1 MSRFRLRTP
10 RRAQTRLSCALMLG
24 TVAAAGAAMPAAAQ
38 ESAVPDPMTTNIPY
52 TAWAGTQVRM
62 VKCSPEFDGL
72 RVEDLSVTVESWSG
86 LADYRPQVIE
96 PSVDF
101 IRSRSRDERCARFNV
116 VSLGDGLARIK
127 LKAFTPRPERLEVL
141 EHQFLGI
148 WMQFGVPS
156 IDEVGA
162 NDPTAGPPGSET
174 EVGDPAGDGS
184 FLPSSNN
191 GRVQVKVTGSFPH
204 PLGPGGRFT
213 LPADWAML
221 AGALAT
227 SADPSDDSP
236 AWRWDIH
243 DDTLKTEG
251 HVAGF
256 CRPAVPV
263 AIDAVDNCRGGEER
277 FSRVF
282 GDFGREGGPFDP
294 VRLPSL
300 LSDGKLDAGDAPMP
314 AARVDISIA
323 PNTNPLTDIGGAG
336 ALEKADKTEVYSR
349 DGNGTPSDHNLYAPY
364 YEQYIPATA
373 AEEDLDPASS
383 GTDWFEQNNFGH
395 DFFGLYDN
403 WDTFPLRTVLATDT
417 GCNRTVGFDGGEDEP
432 RQTPAGDQTVIV
444 ATDEHGEAQVEYEPY
459 AGGFYYDAVEGD
471 VRNANRGCD
480 LQDVEVLGRSVIS
493 AIARY
498 PGQPVDFPA
507 QRSGTLTKVVGN
519 EFDKSLRWYP
529 KGEGDANSNA
539 NIVVAHAQDV
549 DGSPFAGERVCF
561 IVDDAADSRG
571 QLFSGVIPTAG
582 GPFRVDTAWTATP
595 ARLDHNV
602 LCGRLDGNGNA
613 AIEVFNSDDETI
625 NVIGYYID
633 EGLLRDIDVIFG
645 AGDPADPG
653 DPPSTEPPPNT
664 DGGTG
669 TPGNGPGT
677 DPPSQNQ
684 VVQTAGPNASQLV
697 AGTKDANATKTT
709 RLSKSRIIRV
719 GSRRYLQV
727 KVISSSGKVKL
738 AIRLKLRSGKVIKA
752 TRRVKANRTVRVMRL
767 SASVKSVKVSL
778 K

>member
-1 MSRFRLRTP
+1 MSDFR
-10 RRAQTRLSCALMLG
+10 RRAPGRARTRLSCALVMG
-24 TVAAAGAAMPAAAQ
+24 AVATVGAAAPAAAQ
-38 ESAVPDPMTTNIPY
+38 EGPYVPDPMTTNIPY

-62 VKCSPEFDGL
+62 VKCSNDLVGL
-72 RVEDLSVTVESWSG
+72 PRSGLSVTVESWSG
-86 LADYRPQVIE
+86 SADTRPQVIA
-96 PSVDF
+96 PSIDY
-101 IRSRSRDERCARFNV
+101 IHSSKRDQRCARFNV

-127 LKAFTPRPERLEVL
+127 LKAFDDRRLEIL

-148 WMQFGVPS
+148 WMQLGTPA

-162 NDPTAGPPGSET
+162 ADPTGGPVGSET
-174 EVGDPAGDGS
+174 EVGDPAGDGA

-213 LPADWAML
+213 LPSDWAML

-227 SADPSDDSP
+227 SADPSDDNP

-282 GDFGREGGPFDP
+282 GDFGRDVGPFDP

-364 YEQYIPATA
+364 YQQYIPATA
-373 AEEDLDPASS
+373 AEEIDRAAS

-403 WDTFPLRTVLATDT
+403 WDTFPLKSVIGVDT
-417 GCNRTVGFDGGEDEP
+417 GCNRTVDFEGGEAGDDP
-432 RQTPAGDQTVIV
+432 RQTPTGDQTVVV

-471 VRNANRGCD
+471 LRNDNRGCD
-480 LQDVEVLGRSVIS
+480 LQDVEVLGTSDIS
-493 AIARY
+493 AIAKY
-498 PGQPVDFPA
+498 PAQPVDFPA
-507 QRSGTLTKVVGN
+507 MRSATIRKTVGN
-519 EFDKSLRWYP
+519 EFDKSLRYYP
-529 KGEGDANSNA
+529 KGEGAANSNA
-539 NIVVAHAQDV
+539 NIVVAHGQDV
-549 DGSPFAGERVCF
+549 DGTPFAGERVCF
-561 IVDDAADSRG
+561 YVDDKADSYR
-571 QLFSGVIPTAG
+571 LFSGVT
-582 GPFRVDTAWTATP
+582 GPADARFRVTSAQAPTP
-595 ARLDHNV
+595 SSIHPDVRCARLDA
-602 LCGRLDGNGNA
+602 NGNA
-613 AIEVFNSDDETI
+613 ALEVFNSGDQTI
-625 NVIGYYID
+625 NVIAEYID
-633 EGLLRDIDVIFG
+633 EGLLRDIDAIFG
-645 AGDPADPG
+645 AGDGPG

-664 DGGTG
+664 PPGD
-669 TPGNGPGT
+669 TPPSNGEGSS
-677 DPPSQNQ
+677 PPSQNQ
-684 VVQTAGPNASQLV
+684 VVQTAGNNTHLL
-697 AGTKDANATKTT
+697 AGTKNATASVKKP
-709 RLSKSRIIRV
+709 RLSKARIIRV
-719 GSRRYLQV
+719 GSKRYLQV
-727 KVISSSGKVKL
+727 KVKSTAKKAKL
-738 AIRLKLRSGKVIKA
+738 AIRLKLRSGKTLKV
-752 TRRVKANRTVRVMRL
+752 TRTVKTNRTVRVMRL
-767 SASVKSVKVSL
+767 SAAVMTVKVSL

>member
-1 MSRFRLRTP
+1 
-10 RRAQTRLSCALMLG
+10 MLG

-38 ESAVPDPMTTNIPY
+38 EGPYVPDPMTTNVPY

-62 VKCSPEFDGL
+62 VKCHSYLFDGL
-72 RVEDLSVTVESWSG
+72 TVRDLSVTVESWSG
-86 LADYRPQVIE
+86 SADTRPQVIE

-101 IRSRSRDERCARFNV
+101 IRSSKRDQRCARFNV
-116 VSLGDGLARIK
+116 VTLGEGLARIK
-127 LKAFTPRPERLEVL
+127 LKAFSPRPERLELL

-148 WMQFGVPS
+148 WMRLGTPS
-156 IDEVGA
+156 IDEVGSA
-162 NDPTAGPPGSET
+162 DPTGGPVGSRT
-174 EVGDPAGDGS
+174 EVGDPLGDGS
-184 FLPSSNN
+184 FLPSSKN
-191 GRVQVKVTGSFPH
+191 GRIQVMVTGSFPH
-204 PLGPGGRFT
+204 PAGPGGRFT
-213 LPADWAML
+213 LPSDWAML

-227 SADPSDDSP
+227 SADVSDANP
-236 AWRWDIH
+236 AKRWDIH

-256 CRPAVPV
+256 CQPAVPV

-349 DGNGTPSDHNLYAPY
+349 DGNGTPSAHTLYAPY

-373 AEEDLDPASS
+373 AEDRDPAAS

-403 WDTFPLRTVLATDT
+403 WDAFPLVRVLSTDT
-417 GCNRTVGFDGGEDEP
+417 GCNRTVAFEGGDESDDP
-432 RQTPAGDQTVIV
+432 RQTPYGAQTVIV

-471 VRNANRGCD
+471 IRNANRGCD
-480 LQDVEVLGRSVIS
+480 LQGVAVLGRSAIS
-493 AIARY
+493 ATVKY
-498 PGQPVDFPA
+498 PAQPVDFPA
-507 QRSGTLTKVVGN
+507 MRSATINKVVGN

-539 NIVVAHAQDV
+539 NIIVAHGQDV
-549 DGSPFAGERVCF
+549 DGSPSAYERVCF

-571 QLFSGVIPTAG
+571 QLFSGVVPTAA
-582 GPFRVDTAWTATP
+582 GPFRVDTEFAETP
-595 ARLDHNV
+595 RRLDHNV
-602 LCGRLDGNGNA
+602 LCGRLDRNGNA

-633 EGLLRDIDVIFG
+633 EGLLRDIDVRFG
-645 AGDPADPG
+645 AGDPADPA

-664 DGGTG
+664 GGST
-669 TPGNGPGT
+669 GPGT
-677 DPPSQNQ
+677 TTPPPAQ
-684 VVQTAGPNASQLV
+684 VVQTAGPSNASQLL
-697 AGTKDANATKTT
+697 GATKTANRT
-709 RLSKSRIIRV
+709 KKARLAKARIIQV
-719 GSRRYLQV
+719 GSKRYLSV
-727 KVISSSGKVKL
+727 KVVSSATRAKL
-738 AIRLKLRSGKVIKA
+738 AIRLKLRSGMVLKA
-752 TRRVKANRTVRVMRL
+752 TRTVKTNRTVRVMRL